1 MYAPALS
8 VRSAGLDRC
17 AEGPAAGWISPGL
30 TAADPANR
38 GPLTL
43 DLSLVLFIV
52 TDAIIGTGVA
62 VTIVAAESPAFTVVA
77 DIVEPM
83 LNLGL
88 SQRRRRHQV
97 YQSPLGRH
105 TLCR

>member
-1 MYAPALS
+1 MLPF
-8 VRSAGLDRC
+8 DRC
-17 AEGPAAGWISPGL
+17 RSDQPGTADIGPE
-30 TAADPANR
+30 
-38 GPLTL
+38 
-43 DLSLVLFIV
+43 LVLFIV

-77 DIVEPM
+77 DIIEPM